1 MSRKVRA
8 GNRPTLETERLVLR
22 PVSADEVHSLH
33 RISNE
38 PDVRLYLWDDQP
50 VSVATIGSLIAQ
62 SDRMFSGEKI
72 GVFGVRVR
80 GREDL
85 LGFCGFV
92 RLGGMEE
99 PELWYELTQKAWGR
113 GIATEA
119 AWACVRYAF
128 EEVGIE
134 RVIAGADVPNAA
146 SLRVIGKLG
155 MKYLGN
161 INPSAPEEPYFALS
175 RKDFLPH
182 RAARSGYKQS
192 V

>member
-1 MSRKVRA
+1 MSRKVPA
-8 GNRPTLETERLVLR
+8 GSTSMLETERLVLR
-22 PVSADEVHSLH
+22 PLAADEVDSL
-33 RISNE
+33 RLISNE
-38 PDVRLYLWDDQP
+38 PNVRLYLWDNEP
-50 VSVATIGSLIAQ
+50 VSEATIKNLIAQ
-62 SDRMFSGEKI
+62 SDRMFSEEKI
-72 GVFGVRVR
+72 GVFSVRMR
-80 GREDL
+80 AKEDL

-128 EEVGIE
+128 EEVGME

-155 MKYLGN
+155 MKHLGN
-161 INPSAPEEPYFALS
+161 INPSAPEEPYFALY